1 MPSVPRIEWWRFD
14 CPTYNFNNRI
24 IDMGTSPHVTQ
35 HPKPH
40 PTTEDDNVADLNITN
55 ENGLG
60 ATI

>member
-1 MPSVPRIEWWRFD
+1 
-14 CPTYNFNNRI
+14 
-24 IDMGTSPHVTQ
+24 MGTSPDVTQ